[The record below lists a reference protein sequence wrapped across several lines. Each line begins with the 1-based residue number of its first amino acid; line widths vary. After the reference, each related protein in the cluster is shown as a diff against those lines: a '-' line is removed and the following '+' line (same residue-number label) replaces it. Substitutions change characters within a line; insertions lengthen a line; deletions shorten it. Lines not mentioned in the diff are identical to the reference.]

1 MILYGESYDLFIL
14 LIFTNVYTILENL
27 AKCKQVHREFIKLS
41 ISKSLEREQQLD
53 DLFIKKIEAENRKNW
68 MTYSQES
75 MQKLTILNK

>member
-14 LIFTNVYTILENL
+14 LIFTNFYTILENL

-53 DLFIKKIEAENRKNW
+53 DLFIKKIEAENRK
-68 MTYSQES
+68 
-75 MQKLTILNK
+75 KLDDIFARVTAKINNFK

>member
-53 DLFIKKIEAENRKNW
+53 DLFIKKIEAENRK
-68 MTYSQES
+68 
-75 MQKLTILNK
+75 KLDDIFARVNAKINNFK